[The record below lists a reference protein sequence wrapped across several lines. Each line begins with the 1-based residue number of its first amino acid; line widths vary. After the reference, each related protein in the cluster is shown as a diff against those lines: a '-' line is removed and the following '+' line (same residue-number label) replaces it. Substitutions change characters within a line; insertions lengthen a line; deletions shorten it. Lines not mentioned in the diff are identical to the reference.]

1 MKTTRLRIES
11 DGTPQGTRVTTE
23 DGTLVKGIQHLVWHL
38 GTGGLASVAM
48 EFKAMAIDA
57 VGNSE
62 IEVHPD
68 YLSMPPDP
76 DVTVM
81 LAEQQT
87 APQGPGFSPVP
98 QETYYCETCG
108 KFYDDGDEICTG
120 DDEFGEHEPT
130 PVVATPI
137 SEKEERRGL

>member
-11 DGTPQGTRVTTE
+11 DGTPQGTKVTTE

-57 VGNSE
+57 VA
-62 IEVHPD
+62 D
-68 YLSMPPDP
+68 YEGSMPPDP

-81 LAEQQT
+81 LAEPQT
-87 APQGPGFSPVP
+87 APEGPGFSPVP